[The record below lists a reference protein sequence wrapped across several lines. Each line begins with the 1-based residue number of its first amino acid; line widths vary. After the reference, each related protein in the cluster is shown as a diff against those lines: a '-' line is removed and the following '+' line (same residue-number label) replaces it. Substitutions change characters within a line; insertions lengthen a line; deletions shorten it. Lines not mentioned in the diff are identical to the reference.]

1 MYLCPFGFP
10 LGFSL
15 FYHMYILLCS
25 DRLSSQPDLE
35 SWYSCFWH
43 SFVYI
48 ISCWFL
54 LARYVIDRSVALWVA
69 IFFVYPF
76 FSTKAPSYNQS
87 FILLYVLNFYFR
99 GRNTLPSLNYD
110 LSIRLRMVGCYI
122 MVSEQFVPVEP
133 EGWTDYASVHS
144 LYVCYVLLVYLLDI
158 VGINVHEHAFGIS
171 KH

>member
-1 MYLCPFGFP
+1 M
-10 LGFSL
+10 S
-15 FYHMYILLCS
+15 
-25 DRLSSQPDLE
+25 
-35 SWYSCFWH
+35 
-43 SFVYI
+43 
-48 ISCWFL
+48 
-54 LARYVIDRSVALWVA
+54 LWVSFGVFL
-69 IFFVYPF
+69 IFIICIYCYARTGYLRSRILSLDIPVFDTPLYIYNLALVYPCSLRYRSECCAF
-76 FSTKAPSYNQS
+76 ELRFLFTPFSTKAPSYNQS

-110 LSIRLRMVGCYI
+110 LSIRLCMVGCYI

-158 VGINVHEHAFGIS
+158 IGINVHEHAFGTL